1 MKIEMPK
8 KLIEL
13 DKLANVGKASRIHG
27 QSVAESMH
35 PFLENVDVDAS
46 VVPSNEVRSWMECG
60 L

>member
-13 DKLANVGKASRIHG
+13 DKLAKVRKASWIHG
-27 QSVAESMH
+27 QSITESMH
-35 PFLENVDVDAS
+35 PFFDSVDVDAS
-46 VVPSNEVRSWMECG
+46 VVSSNEVRSWMEGG

>member
-13 DKLANVGKASRIHG
+13 DKLANVGKATWIHG

-35 PFLENVDVDAS
+35 PFLESVDVDAS
-46 VVPSNEVRSWMECG
+46 VVPSNEVRSWMEDG

>member
-13 DKLANVGKASRIHG
+13 DKLANVGKASGIHG
-27 QSVAESMH
+27 QSITENMH
-35 PFLENVDVDAS
+35 PFLESVDVDAS
-46 VVPSNEVRSWMECG
+46 VVPSNEVRSWMGDG